1 MAVVHIPRIRGHFGG
16 VVVPRAL
23 FDGASFGLGVFCGS
37 GHADPGA
44 VERDVRRL
52 AKGGNAAFAGKLRL
66 PGGTLLAMEMPDDPA
81 KLFIQLGLT
90 PGEVRDQ
97 VNAVNLSDPREED
110 IVNRW
115 RNFQQLNHR
124 FLDSASDEE
133 KSAFEMRA
141 VELGENAAG
150 ALVIETPFGRS
161 FSLRGATHAEWQIA
175 KDGQRK
181 VQGGRASHFL
191 RAFDMQDWGFL
202 ARGLVSQLHR
212 FPEQP
217 IGSRDL
223 QRMLDIAHTPS
234 GPVVDMDLWRE
245 LIEEQVALVRAGN
258 AVAGRDFAETVS
270 TGFPPHDTRDRTAVR
285 VRKGQYSTPPAVGE
299 VAAEFLKPNG
309 RTIYEPTIGNGVLA
323 AASYGAGGL
332 IYGVEID
339 PARHGRVGNALPDAR
354 VLLADATKP
363 DQVSG
368 IHSALRSD
376 GRFDAVL
383 ANPPYASLDED
394 LGPVRFDHF
403 DLSLPA
409 GKLDTH
415 IAANAVQRL
424 REGGNAVLVM
434 PGNMMKPAEFGAES
448 RRFQVMLNAVFRKVD
463 SVVLDAS
470 LYRNMGSNFPVI
482 VHFCEDR
489 RPDGAALDVAEAARL
504 VPERLEVLG
513 TFGAFYERASQIIQ
527 ESRIEALPLDV
538 ADANRATFLGV
549 AAPNVE
555 FPADAGDEPAL
566 SDEPAT
572 VEGPALAEQETI
584 AGPASPAG
592 GGTVPPSAGKG
603 PRAPREQLSDT
614 TPPQADPEQGG
625 ATETGPIHEP
635 SGATELEAPAKMQLR
650 EWFIDDF
657 APDKFTVPY
666 SPRSRK
672 GQTLAVIERTMANE
686 TYAALRR
693 IEEAVG
699 KSVDEYVAERMG
711 VPYETFMGESVI
723 LYPEQVDSLALSFH
737 RRSTGRAT
745 IIGDQMGVGKGIQ
758 LAAHAY
764 SSIEIEGRPVL
775 FMTNRANL
783 FSDLCIRDWK
793 NASGKRF
800 LDRVDAGIVRP
811 FIFNA
816 DGALR
821 ENEKVA
827 FSTGA
832 SDRKDAQTNRDLGD
846 ANLVMMTYSQVQTAG
861 GLWRHEAIKNWIA
874 RNARDGHRPVILL
887 DEAHKAA
894 GDESRTGMVIQD
906 LLNHAAGHDVEIIYS
921 SATSLKSGKN
931 LPVYA
936 PALPDTGLS
945 TSELLL
951 AIEKMPLAM
960 QEVLASEMA
969 RDGAL
974 IERKMSDAGVER
986 ELIVLADIDPERME
1000 RTRGAVDRVSELIR
1014 ELSETGKVIA
1024 DAAKQQAKQRLGGM
1038 VLAGS
1043 MDKVRIETTSVA
1055 SQLDSFSRYL
1065 MGSVKGQFV
1074 SELLQDAV
1082 ARGHKPSVVLE
1093 YTADSVSEF
1102 VIGDQ
1107 LGALTAASDGVVV
1120 AGHPNIGDVVK
1131 RFAHKAMTFKAVD
1144 GLGNAHEFRVAGF
1157 DGWLER
1163 FLAEVDDARLEDLRV
1178 NVFDRTREAAEA
1190 LGMTFED
1197 ITGRKYEFRTGENGE
1212 VRAFLRD
1219 KPQTADAVA
1228 RYNSGQTD
1236 ILGLNSGS
1244 ATGVSAQA
1252 SPAHGSD
1259 VRRREMIK
1267 LAFQREITDERQVEG
1282 RVHRAGQI
1290 VPPRY
1295 SIPVTGFAPDD
1306 RIANL
1311 FNRAN
1316 RSLTSSTSATREN
1329 RTNAD
1334 HAVDILNPVGER
1346 AARMV
1351 LAKNPQIA
1359 DMLDID
1365 IEKGQDIARKL
1376 LGRSVMLPLAEQSAI
1391 LSEVDSM
1398 FRVISDKMTA
1408 EGTNPLRLQF
1418 YDWNA
1423 KVEHVEDLI
1432 PGDPGSR
1439 GIAAEPLRLNR
1450 VTYEEKVESLSAKT
1464 VIGNISDNSR
1474 QREEPFENPHKAW
1487 SYDKA
1492 VVRGVPDFSHHLFGS
1507 VMGRVA
1513 EGGRHLWPL
1522 PLPKEAAAEL
1532 MHVFQ
1537 LEINRAQSKLG
1548 RSLNGDEFR
1557 ALSEELGER
1566 MLDDGQRRYSPQFAS
1581 YKASVSDKLKA
1592 DLRPSSVALA
1602 LRATWNRLEQVR
1614 RLDKVLPHIEPG
1626 RLIALDRRAL
1636 SQVAAGM
1643 WGSAYDKVE
1652 WDAALVPAVITS
1664 ARYAVDTPFA
1674 ESKINFSI
1682 FVPGARFVERLS
1694 VSSLHSAMEV
1704 AGAQDEVPI
1713 RPFHDF
1719 LQMAKRSEYP
1729 SSHKRAMETALRG
1742 LMGDDGYAGFTQQIE
1757 ALSARHSAPDLSEVL
1772 SAGLH
1777 EREGGVA
1784 MLRALCDNLPQQTR
1798 KQSRITLEGNLFV
1811 GMSAVSNSVASAT
1824 SGEKVVYT
1832 DENGTHH
1839 NAILLNNRATEQL
1852 VENVKRKVAKR
1863 SVIHSGLAS
1872 EKVIGDYLRLTN
1884 AVEFGLHYY
1893 DETGRAETMAALA
1906 AFYPA
1911 AFGSS
1916 DTDGFE
1922 EAMASVR
1929 GQMTS
1934 QSGTFP
1940 SSIMAGGDIWR
1951 WATDLAQKAATA
1963 SERPRGY
1970 IPGMGGPAELSVRVD
1985 PDENA
1990 LGFRE
1995 VRVNTSYSTHALA
2008 SAFGDMD
2015 RSQAVVLSMRRG
2027 EVLLVLQ
2034 KDHAA
2039 FSGPDGGLLEASMQQ
2054 RLWDAKL
2061 KTGLLVGTFDL
2072 RDGESRGVVARVLL
2086 AGAGG
2091 KPELLIGG
2099 VLKEVQSALTKEA
2112 DTRVR
2117 AAHRRDL
2124 AIEQV
2129 QEGPKAREP
2138 NLDAVAGTGRTAL
2151 AGGGYGGP

>member
-1 MAVVHIPRIRGHFGG
+1 
-16 VVVPRAL
+16 
-23 FDGASFGLGVFCGS
+23 
-37 GHADPGA
+37 
-44 VERDVRRL
+44 
-52 AKGGNAAFAGKLRL
+52 
-66 PGGTLLAMEMPDDPA
+66 
-81 KLFIQLGLT
+81 
-90 PGEVRDQ
+90 
-97 VNAVNLSDPREED
+97 
-110 IVNRW
+110 
-115 RNFQQLNHR
+115 
-124 FLDSASDEE
+124 
-133 KSAFEMRA
+133 
-141 VELGENAAG
+141 
-150 ALVIETPFGRS
+150 
-161 FSLRGATHAEWQIA
+161 
-175 KDGQRK
+175 
-181 VQGGRASHFL
+181 
-191 RAFDMQDWGFL
+191 
-202 ARGLVSQLHR
+202 
-212 FPEQP
+212 
-217 IGSRDL
+217 
-223 QRMLDIAHTPS
+223 
-234 GPVVDMDLWRE
+234 
-245 LIEEQVALVRAGN
+245 
-258 AVAGRDFAETVS
+258 
-270 TGFPPHDTRDRTAVR
+270 
-285 VRKGQYSTPPAVGE
+285 VGE

-332 IYGVEID
+332 VYGVEID
-339 PARHGRVGNALPDAR
+339 PARHGRVGNALPEAR

-363 DQVSG
+363 EQVTG
-368 IHSALRSD
+368 IRSALRDD

-383 ANPPYASLDED
+383 ANPPYAVLDED
-394 LGPVRFDHF
+394 LGPVRFEHF
-403 DLSLPA
+403 GLTLPA

-489 RPDGAALDVAEAARL
+489 RPDGQALDVAEAAKL
-504 VPERLEVLG
+504 VPERLDVLG

-527 ESRIEALPLDV
+527 ESRIDALPLDV
-538 ADANRATFLGV
+538 AEANRATFLGV
-549 AAPNVE
+549 AAPEAE
-555 FPADAGDEPAL
+555 FPPGAAVEQEYPEEGP
-566 SDEPAT
+566 SD
-572 VEGPALAEQETI
+572 EGPALAEGELDADQ
-584 AGPASPAG
+584 AAAPSDGGRPRSGGSAPSPAIG
-592 GGTVPPSAGKG
+592 PSQDSPGPPN
-603 PRAPREQLSDT
+603 APV
-614 TPPQADPEQGG
+614 QG
-625 ATETGPIHEP
+625 EPSQTGPIHEP
-635 SGATELEAPAKMQLR
+635 SEATELEAPAKMRLR

-666 SPRSRK
+666 SPRSQK

-711 VPYETFMGESVI
+711 VPYEAFMGDSVMF
-723 LYPEQVDSLALSFH
+723 YPEQVDSLALSFH
-737 RRSTGRAT
+737 RRATGRAT

-764 SSIEIEGRPVL
+764 SSVEVEGRPVL

-821 ENEKVA
+821 ENEKVVFA
-827 FSTGA
+827 TGA
-832 SDRKDAQTNRDLGD
+832 SDRKDAQTNRDLGN

-894 GDESRTGMVIQD
+894 GDESRTGMIIQD
-906 LLNHAAGHDVEIIYS
+906 LLNHAAGYDVEIVYS

-974 IERKMSDAGVER
+974 IERKMSDAGLER

-1014 ELSETGKVIA
+1014 QMSETGKVIA
-1024 DAAKQQAKQRLGGM
+1024 DAARQQAKQRLGGT

-1043 MDKVRIETTSVA
+1043 MDKIRIETTSVA

-1107 LGALTAASDGVVV
+1107 LGALASAPEGVIVG
-1120 AGHPNIGDVVK
+1120 GHPNIGDVVK

-1157 DGWLER
+1157 DAWLDR
-1163 FLAEVDDARLEDLRV
+1163 FLAEVDNARLEDLRV
-1178 NVFDRTREAAEA
+1178 NVFDRTRDAAEA

-1219 KPQTADAVA
+1219 KPLTADAVA

-1252 SPAHGSD
+1252 SPAHGGD

-1423 KVEHVEDLI
+1423 RVEHVEDLI
-1432 PGDPGSR
+1432 PGDPGAR

-1450 VTYEEKVESLSAKT
+1450 VFYEEKVESLSVKT
-1464 VIGNISDNSR
+1464 VIGNISDNAR

-1507 VMGRVA
+1507 VLGRVA

-1522 PLPKEAAAEL
+1522 PLPKEAATEL

-1537 LEINRAQSKLG
+1537 LEIGRTRQKLG
-1548 RSLNGDEFR
+1548 RDMNGDEFR
-1557 ALSEELGER
+1557 ALSEELAER
-1566 MLDDGQRRYSPQFAS
+1566 MLDNGQRPYSPQFTA
-1581 YKASVSDKLKA
+1581 YKASVMDKLKA
-1592 DLRPSSVALA
+1592 ELRLSSVALA
-1602 LRATWNRLEQVR
+1602 LRATWNRMEQVR

-1636 SQVAAGM
+1636 SLVAAGM
-1643 WGSAYDKVE
+1643 WGNAYDKVE

-1664 ARYAVDTPFA
+1664 ARYATDTPFA

-1682 FVPGARFVERLS
+1682 FVPGSRFVERLS

-1704 AGAQDEVPI
+1704 AGAKDELPI

-1719 LQMAKRSEYP
+1719 LQIAKRSEHP
-1729 SSHKRAMETALRG
+1729 SAHKRAMETALRS
-1742 LMGDDGYAGFTQQIE
+1742 LMGEEGYAAFTQQFE
-1757 ALSARHSAPDLSEVL
+1757 ALSSRHSAPDLAEVV
-1772 SAGLH
+1772 SSGLH
-1777 EREGGVA
+1777 EREGGAA

-1811 GMSAVSNSVASAT
+1811 GMSTVSNSVASAT

-1832 DENGTHH
+1832 DENGTHR

-1863 SVIHSGLAS
+1863 SVIHSGLSS

-1884 AVEFGLHYY
+1884 AIEFGLHYH
-1893 DETGRAETMAALA
+1893 DDAGRTETMAALA

-1911 AFGSS
+1911 AFGASNA
-1916 DTDGFE
+1916 DDFE
-1922 EAMASVR
+1922 VAMAAIR
-1929 GQMTS
+1929 GQMAS

-1940 SSIMAGGDIWR
+1940 SSTMAGGDIWR

-1970 IPGMGGPAELSVRVD
+1970 IEGMGGPAHLTVKVE
-1985 PDENA
+1985 PDVNA
-1990 LGFRE
+1990 LGFQE
-1995 VRVNTSYSTHALA
+1995 VTVQSDYSTHALA
-2008 SAFGDMD
+2008 HALGDMG
-2015 RSQAVVLSMRRG
+2015 RSQAVALSMRRG
-2027 EVLLVLQ
+2027 EVILILH
-2034 KDHAA
+2034 KNHPA
-2039 FSGPDGGLLEASMQQ
+2039 FDGPDGGLLEDNMQQ
-2054 RLWDAKL
+2054 SLLDNKL
-2061 KTGLLVGTFDL
+2061 STGLLAGTFDL
-2072 RDGESRGVVARVLL
+2072 RDKKSRSVIARTLL
-2086 AGAGG
+2086 SGSGR

-2099 VLKEVQSALTKEA
+2099 ILKEVQSGLTKEA
-2112 DTRVR
+2112 DARVR
-2117 AAHRRDL
+2117 ASLRHDFAVENGQDPPRPRELDHRPQSGL
-2124 AIEQV
+2124 ARV
-2129 QEGPKAREP
+2129 GAP
-2138 NLDAVAGTGRTAL
+2138 
-2151 AGGGYGGP
+2151 GGGFYDGP